1 MHYGEALGT
10 RSVSFVGSFIDGP
23 GDWLIVLRG
32 AIDEAVLDRI
42 DTHIADFLAGTR
54 QVLTIDA
61 SSVAR
66 YDDRLPAL
74 LGRTQ
79 HRLGTRRRL
88 LRVRGLHPVR
98 QVTRVPD
105 GDAVPDR
112 SPASAGGAVVTPLQ
126 RGHRRRRGVA
136 AADG

>member
-88 LRVRGLHPVR
+88 LRVR

-112 SPASAGGAVVTPLQ
+112 SPAPAGGAVVTPLR